1 MTYRCPPYFRP
12 GILDK
17 FLVISSNFE
26 LTTFQSFT
34 NTVSI
39 DSENSPM
46 QQALPEVPSQ
56 LHHIALIVISSSNE
70 VTSTI
75 ACKVMGTRCP
85 SIATEYNPR
94 ATILLLTL
102 IANHAPSPAF
112 SHQVSKTVSVIS
124 KTDSPYKL

>member
-1 MTYRCPPYFRP
+1 MTCRCLPYLRP

-39 DSENSPM
+39 ASENSPM

-56 LHHIALIVISSSNE
+56 LHHIALIVTSSSNE

-124 KTDSPYKL
+124 N

>member
-1 MTYRCPPYFRP
+1 MTCRCLPYLRP

-39 DSENSPM
+39 ASENSPM

-56 LHHIALIVISSSNE
+56 LHHIALIVTSSSNE
-70 VTSTI
+70 V
-75 ACKVMGTRCP
+75 
-85 SIATEYNPR
+85 
-94 ATILLLTL
+94 
-102 IANHAPSPAF
+102 
-112 SHQVSKTVSVIS
+112 
-124 KTDSPYKL
+124 